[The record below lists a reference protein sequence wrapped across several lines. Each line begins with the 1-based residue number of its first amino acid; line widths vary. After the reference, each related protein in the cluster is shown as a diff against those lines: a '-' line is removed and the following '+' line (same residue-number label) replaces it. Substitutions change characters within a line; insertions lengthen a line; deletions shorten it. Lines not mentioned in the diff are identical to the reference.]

1 MPKTESLRKID
12 AAAPVGAV
20 VVGGGFMPS
29 AVGRSIVAL
38 ADAAGNLAQPDGAGR
53 VLLRAGDGIDV
64 SMSGAE
70 AYLAVDASVPRTA
83 FTGRMIIGTGAPLAF
98 DLPASGNQLFLT
110 ENILNVGQSAL
121 LQARGVWE
129 YVFVTAAGVNDA
141 GAWRYGVTRNYISPG
156 PYNWRA
162 GDVVMR
168 LGATG
173 EKTLEISGAQGSD
186 GVAGPSVV
194 IKQITG
200 DPDMWTPL
208 ALFGNLRGRYGLP
221 DADVWGIGAG
231 LYDYGWFTATPK
243 HGVRVGVGANLL
255 GLFGPLNGNYDY
267 ATAETGLALG
277 EFAGGWIGIEPTNG
291 IRMMRG
297 RTRMAQWRERE
308 IVLGEDG
315 QPQLRLSPTAIDFLG
330 PNGSVQASLDGE
342 TRTIFGFERWGRPL
356 GPALEIGPTDDGRWG
371 HWARG
376 ENNVPFFAL
385 LSGTDALPDDVFFR
399 LGAQGA
405 TDYLEMADGRI
416 RTSCELIAP
425 RGVIGGWTIERDR
438 LTGTGMIKLAGDTA
452 AKRVIIDAG
461 QASYPISAGNDLPAS
476 APFRVGWFGDVWCNS
491 IKSLQGSTNTNVID
505 VTGNDSSSGA
515 IIGRGG
521 KYGVYGLSGGYGQG
535 AGVYGWTSSGTGSAG
550 VRGFASGGFVGVY
563 GDAQSGTG
571 VYGDGDIGVIAD
583 GNTIS
588 LKLVGAPMDANAQ
601 DIKSVNRLD
610 FGGTQYLYRS
620 GADLYWYNGSTGVKL
635 N

>member
-1 MPKTESLRKID
+1 MSGMIGAKLRANFQARMPTAPARVTSVPLDKGGRSLGYALCDINGSAVAVQVGSNANVQPGDWLIAEQRGGAASASYVAVGFTAGARGD
-12 AAAPVGAV
+12 AAIFELPTDMQFGDQTYQRGDLVLGDPLGRHMHYPLAQSAWIMRDGATV
-20 VVGGGFMPS
+20 QG
-29 AVGRSIVAL
+29 AI
-38 ADAAGNLAQPDGAGR
+38 GNL
-53 VLLRAGDGIDV
+53 
-64 SMSGAE
+64 
-70 AYLAVDASVPRTA
+70 
-83 FTGRMIIGTGAPLAF
+83 
-98 DLPASGNQLFLT
+98 N
-110 ENILNVGQSAL
+110 
-121 LQARGVWE
+121 
-129 YVFVTAAGVNDA
+129 
-141 GAWRYGVTRNYISPG
+141 
-156 PYNWRA
+156 
-162 GDVVMR
+162 
-168 LGATG
+168 
-173 EKTLEISGAQGSD
+173 
-186 GVAGPSVV
+186 
-194 IKQITG
+194 
-200 DPDMWTPL
+200 
-208 ALFGNLRGRYGLP
+208 
-221 DADVWGIGAG
+221 G
-231 LYDYGWFTATPK
+231 LYDYDSVTYGTAFGREWATWW
-243 HGVRVGVGANLL
+243 
-255 GLFGPLNGNYDY
+255 GLDVPNG
-267 ATAETGLALG
+267 LR
-277 EFAGGWIGIEPTNG
+277 I
-291 IRMMRG
+291 MRG
-297 RTRMAQWRERE
+297 RTRVAQWRERE
-308 IVLGEDG
+308 ITLGEDG

-330 PNGSVQASLDGE
+330 PDGSVQASMDGA

-371 HWARG
+371 WWARG

-385 LSGTDALPDDVFFR
+385 LSGTGALPDDVYFR
-399 LGAQGA
+399 VGAQGA